1 MYIDKHGNE
10 KWFFNTSIAEQT
22 NAWFG
27 KYHAMCREMG
37 SVFFEFFLNQM
48 ILLHNE
54 DKKRQLER
62 QGFMPT
68 YWEM

>member
-1 MYIDKHGNE
+1 MV
-10 KWFFNTSIAEQT
+10 FFNTSIAEQT

-48 ILLHNE
+48 ILLKYYYRFHITE
-54 DKKRQLER
+54 CIAMYHTK
-62 QGFMPT
+62 
-68 YWEM
+68 YC